1 MSARDICLGLG
12 VVALLWYAGYHQRR
26 RSRLPLPPGP
36 PKLPL
41 IGHLLELPGPGAP
54 LWETW
59 AEWSEKYRSD
69 VIHVEIP
76 LTGTSLVIINSLKIC
91 KELFEKRSSLYSS
104 RPRFVMAGELVGWD
118 WQFLIQ
124 PYNQKWKD
132 QRKMFTQYFHP
143 SKTSNFHPVLLQQ
156 AHSLLHKSLDA
167 PEDISHH
174 ITHVV
179 SAMAIQ
185 LAYGI
190 EVLPHDDPHVQRAE
204 RALDGY
210 ARAATPGAF
219 LVDVLPFLK
228 HMPSF
233 MPGTGF
239 QKQAAIWPQKE
250 IEEGIAKPSF
260 TAYFLENSDGSKFSA
275 QHVEYVKERAFL
287 LAAAHT
293 TSSLILTFT
302 LAMVLFPEVQRKI
315 QEELD
320 RVVGQGRL
328 PDFEHLDSLPY
339 LVATIKRRYDG
350 IQRRRLVTVPHSL
363 TEDDEYN
370 GWRIPKGSMVFGNA
384 WAILH
389 SEEHFKEPMLDPTVL
404 NPFDV
409 AFGFGRRQCPGIN
422 IGFAMTFI
430 CTASLLSTF
439 NITKSVDKNGNVID
453 VPGKFEHI
461 IVLQPSPFKCTLV
474 PRNKDLT
481 RLINNLS

>member
-239 QKQAAIWPQKE
+239 QKQAAIWREWMLDFMTAPFIAAQKE

-275 QHVEYVKERAFL
+275 QHVEYVKEVAATTFT
-287 LAAAHT
+287 AAAHT

-320 RVVGQGRL
+320 RRWTRPTPRLRAPGFPSVLGRNDQG
-328 PDFEHLDSLPY
+328 
-339 LVATIKRRYDG
+339 G
-350 IQRRRLVTVPHSL
+350 GTVESN
-363 TEDDEYN
+363 DADC
-370 GWRIPKGSMVFGNA
+370 
-384 WAILH
+384 
-389 SEEHFKEPMLDPTVL
+389 
-404 NPFDV
+404 
-409 AFGFGRRQCPGIN
+409 CPSQSN
-422 IGFAMTFI
+422 
-430 CTASLLSTF
+430 
-439 NITKSVDKNGNVID
+439 
-453 VPGKFEHI
+453 
-461 IVLQPSPFKCTLV
+461 
-474 PRNKDLT
+474 
-481 RLINNLS
+481 